1 MYVDALVLSLCSSSR
16 FVDDHEIHRDTT
28 VKPYCTHLPSPLR
41 TSTRLLYLPDRCP
54 LQHTLYRLIANAL
67 VFTPEDDQTSIE
79 IEFEP
84 RQSRRPKLI
93 LHRRRH
99 FRSVYNSEARSC
111 SSSLSSIL
119 RYQHKLRHR
128 ERHPAVRKHHTRRLL
143 LCRFQRRRKHQLW

>member
-99 FRSVYNSEARSC
+99 FRSVVYNSEARSC

-128 ERHPAVRKHHTRRLL
+128 ERHPTVRKHHTRRLL
-143 LCRFQRRRKHQLW
+143 LCRLQ